1 MRNGFGVVP
10 HERTSEVDYSEI
22 KIVFIVGVF
31 FFFPSGSDRL
41 YYESYQVM

>member
-22 KIVFIVGVF
+22 KVVFIVIF
-31 FFFPSGSDRL
+31 FLSGSDRL
-41 YYESYQVM
+41 YYESSQVM

>member
-22 KIVFIVGVF
+22 KVVFIVIF
-31 FFFPSGSDRL
+31 FFSSGGDRL
-41 YYESYQVM
+41 YYESSQVM

>member
-31 FFFPSGSDRL
+31 FFFFHLAVTGYIMKAPK
-41 YYESYQVM
+41 